1 MTGLSKEELLKEN
14 EALVHK
20 VDDLSAKLLK
30 VNGKLKESEAL
41 KGHFI
46 SNITNEIINPFSSVL
61 AHAQNIQ
68 TLKDNELGRAKKMA
82 AMIYAEAFHLDFQLK
97 NILAAATIEAGT
109 EGLKLTSVNLKGL
122 VNKVVDFFERQIDS
136 KKIRLNLLWDE
147 NVKPEVLVSFIS
159 DEDKLLLMMKNLLDN
174 AIKFSP
180 ENGVIDFH
188 LSVKER
194 KLIFCIQDQ
203 GKGIPA
209 DKKQEI
215 FDRFKQ
221 LDNCINS
228 LNTGY
233 GLGLSI
239 VWSYLNLLEGQL
251 RFIDYEGSGTRIELT
266 VPELEKNNEWDD
278 LDEFL
283 IDPEQ
288 TF

>member
-14 EALVHK
+14 EALVRK
-20 VDDLSAKLLK
+20 VDELSAKLLE
-30 VNGKLKESEAL
+30 VNNKLKDSEAL

-68 TLKDNELGRAKKMA
+68 ALKENELDRAKKMA
-82 AMIYAEAFHLDFQLK
+82 EMIYTEAFHLDFQLK

-109 EGLKLTSVNLKGL
+109 EGLKVTTVNLKGL
-122 VNKVVDFFERQIDS
+122 VSKVVDFFEKQIDS
-136 KKIRLNLLWDE
+136 KKIHLNLLWDK
-147 NVKPEVLVSFIS
+147 NVTSEDLDSFIT
-159 DEDKLLLMMKNLLDN
+159 DEDKLLLMVKNLLDN

-180 ENGVIDFH
+180 EKGVIDFR
-188 LSVKER
+188 LSIKDR
-194 KLIFCIQDQ
+194 KLTFCIQDQ
-203 GKGIPA
+203 GKGIPS

-228 LNTGY
+228 LNTGH

-239 VWSYLNLLEGQL
+239 VWSYLNLLEGHLQ
-251 RFIDYEGSGTRIELT
+251 FIDHEGSGTSIEIT
-266 VPELEKNNEWDD
+266 IPELEKDNDWDD